1 MEFLRFG
8 SSIPGSYW
16 GCCAVDI
23 IQNFKF
29 DPDTKASIQL
39 VDGDG
44 GAPVGNNAYAGPTY
58 RDIFHQ
64 RIRFGTF
71 DTRDMPNHGFI
82 AILTE
87 SQVNGGHG
95 AKWLAIL
102 KEAGFEFIRT
112 VSNSVYGGQSVL
124 PSLPDTGGSY
134 QNHIFG
140 LFRNIGSGAV
150 ADPCTPPK
158 AWTDLPSVKIE
169 AWQYISDSGNEQAR
183 SNGAHELSAKQF
195 AQDKAIWEKIGPP
208 KLLTEKEVVAAGAPV
223 VLAGLRSEFP
233 QQPKEDRE
241 QAKKWKEK
249 AEAPKPT
256 VNPF

>member
-29 DPDTKASIQL
+29 DPDAKASIQI
-39 VDGDG
+39 VEGDG
-44 GAPVGNNAYAGPTY
+44 GVPVGGGVFAGPTY

-87 SQVNGGHG
+87 GQVNGGHG

-140 LFRNIGSGAV
+140 LFRNIGSYAIP
-150 ADPCTPPK
+150 DPFTPPK
-158 AWTDLPSVKIE
+158 AWTDLPSVKAE
-169 AWQYISDSGNEQAR
+169 AWDFMVSGSDVSVL
-183 SNGAHELSAKQF
+183 AHDQFSA
-195 AQDKAIWEKIGPP
+195 DKAIWEKIGPP

-223 VLAGLRSEFP
+223 VLAGLRSEYP
-233 QQPKEDRE
+233 QQSKEDRE
-241 QAKKWKEK
+241 QTKTRKEK
-249 AEAPKPT
+249 AAVPKPT